1 LARGEAMAA
10 RAFRFGVVAGQPTS
24 GKGWIEQ
31 AKRIEDLGFATIVVP
46 DGMQRVL
53 SPFPALAAI
62 AAATSTIRVGTY
74 VVANDYRNPVMLAK
88 EAASLDFI
96 SEGRFE
102 LGIGAGRPDAE
113 RDLAMM
119 GMPFDR
125 GGVRLNRLAESIGIL
140 KSLLEGKKTSTSSSY
155 YTIDEAEIDPKPVQQ
170 PHPPMLIAAAGDRM
184 IELAG
189 READIVAFGLQP
201 TATEA
206 DLASRIDLLKAA
218 AGDRF
223 DQIELNLNL
232 MGIGERAHPWLE
244 HRLGLTAAKLRELG
258 AVSCLFGT
266 VDAMCEQL
274 ESRRERLGLSYLLV
288 SDAFIDDFAPVVKRL
303 SGR

>member
-1 LARGEAMAA
+1 MTA

-24 GKGWIEQ
+24 GKAWIEQ
-31 AKRIEDLGFATIVVP
+31 AQRIEDLGFSTIVVP

-62 AAATSTIRVGTY
+62 AAATSTIRIGTY
-74 VVANDYRNPVMLAK
+74 VAANDYRNPVMLAK
-88 EAASLDFI
+88 EAASLDVL
-96 SEGRFE
+96 SDGRFE
-102 LGIGAGRPDAE
+102 LGIGAGRPDAG

-119 GMPFDR
+119 GLPFDR
-125 GGVRLNRLAESIGIL
+125 GGVRLNRLAESIGII
-140 KSLLEGKKTSTSSSY
+140 KSLFEGKKTTAPGPY
-155 YTIDEAEIDPKPVQQ
+155 YAVADAEIGPKPVQQ
-170 PHPPMLIAAAGDRM
+170 PHPPILIAAAGDKM
-184 IELAG
+184 LELAG
-189 READIVAFGLQP
+189 READIVAFGIQP

-206 DLASRIDLLKAA
+206 ELASRIDLLKTA

-232 MGIGERAHPWLE
+232 MGIGDRTHPWLE

-266 VDAMCEQL
+266 IDEMCNQH
-274 ESRRERLGLSYLLV
+274 ESRRDRLGISYLLV
-288 SDAFIDDFAPVVKRL
+288 GDAFIDDFAPVVERL